1 MPFSLSSYLLG
12 VGTVV
17 GALAFG
23 VGSGTIAT
31 RTAVKETT
39 AAGPAR
45 AERVARAE
53 PTPAAP
59 QVTEPKEN
67 PAPSVEPAP
76 AVHPDP
82 LPSAQAETP
91 TADIRNENETAA
103 KRPEP
108 AKQHGPANQREQR
121 QAAQK
126 APERRIERQKHYAER
141 RARPTTDTRIPTDT
155 RMKQRQ
161 WQDERE
167 PSGFAFGREE
177 PRFELFG
184 TPGPRPFHRWDED

>member
-23 VGSGTIAT
+23 VGSGTIVT
-31 RTAVKETT
+31 RTAVAVKETT
-39 AAGPAR
+39 AAAPAR

-59 QVTEPKEN
+59 QAAEPKEN
-67 PAPSVEPAP
+67 PAPSVEP

-91 TADIRNENETAA
+91 KADIRNETAA

-108 AKQHGPANQREQR
+108 AKQGEPANQREQR
-121 QAAQK
+121 QAAK

-141 RARPTTDTRIPTDT
+141 KVRPSTDTRIPTDT

-161 WQDERE
+161 WQHEPE

-177 PRFELFG
+177 PRFDLFR
-184 TPGPRPFHRWDED
+184 TPSPRPFDRWDED